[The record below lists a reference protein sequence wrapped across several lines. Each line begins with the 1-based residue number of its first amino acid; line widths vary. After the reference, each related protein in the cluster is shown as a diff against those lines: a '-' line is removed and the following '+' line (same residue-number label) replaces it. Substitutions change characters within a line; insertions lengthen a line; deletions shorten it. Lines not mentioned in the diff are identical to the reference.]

1 MPADIRYAVL
11 ITPQELDDAQKAIA
25 RANIGAGTGGGGGP
39 VDLNNAALTGATTA
53 EQISPVAAPMGALAI
68 DVTKA
73 RNTKSVAADSTFTF
87 SATPAVGAV
96 FGVRITGDGTARAI
110 TIPSSYSVSQ
120 NATITGFTLPAGAT
134 VYLSW
139 EYTGSAYNLYGEP
152 LPPPRVQT
160 NSQSASYTLVLAD
173 EGKVVEVSN
182 ASANNLTVPLNATA
196 AFPVGAQIVV
206 RQGGAGQTTVVATGG
221 VTINSRG
228 SAMKLAGQYAS
239 AVLTKKGTDS
249 WNLDGDITT

>member
-53 EQISPVAAPMGALAI
+53 EQISPVPAPMGALAI

-73 RNTKSVAADSTFTF
+73 LNTKSVAANSTLTF
-87 SATPAVGAV
+87 SGTPAVGAV
-96 FGVRITGDGTARAI
+96 FGVFLTADATDRTI
-110 TIPSSYSVSQ
+110 TIPSSYSVAQ
-120 NATITGFTLPAGAT
+120 NLAITSFVLPASSSA
-134 VYLSW
+134 YLTW
-139 EYTGSAYNLYGEP
+139 RYTGSAYHLFGEP
-152 LPPPRVQT
+152 LPPERAVT
-160 NSQSASYTLVLAD
+160 NAQAASYTLVLSD
-173 EGKVVEVSN
+173 EGKIVEVSN
-182 ASANNLTVPLNATA
+182 GSANNLTVPLNATVA
-196 AFPVGAQIVV
+196 YAVGAQIVI

-228 SAMKLAGQYAS
+228 GALKLAGQYS
-239 AVLTKKGTDS
+239 TAVLTKKATDT
-249 WNLDGDITT
+249 WNLDGDIST